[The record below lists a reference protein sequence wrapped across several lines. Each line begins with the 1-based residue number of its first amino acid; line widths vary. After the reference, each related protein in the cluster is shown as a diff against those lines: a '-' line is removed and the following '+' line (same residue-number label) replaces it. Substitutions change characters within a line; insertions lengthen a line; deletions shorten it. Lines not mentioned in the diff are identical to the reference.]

1 VAARRSREVIPI
13 TNDEIA
19 GRLVVLEVFVVT
31 AFGLYLSNS
40 RNDPDFSRRRLCSTT
55 RARPFP
61 PLRPLYH
68 LKRNPQRMNMLI
80 TCCLFWPTRDQ

>member
-1 VAARRSREVIPI
+1 M

-40 RNDPDFSRRRLCSTT
+40 RNDPDFSKATALLDHT
-55 RARPFP
+55 RAAVSSLATTLP
-61 PLRPLYH
+61 P
-68 LKRNPQRMNMLI
+68 QAQSAARMNMLI
-80 TCCLFWPTRDQ
+80 VGRQQLSDRMS